1 MSESDHCVV
10 VSDQIGYGLHGKV
23 GSSTIIMY
31 FQTTMGGTNTVVICT
46 VWCIIYHIIICSSR
60 VLRRVRNLII
70 SRVKI
75 VRIGYI
81 YSEHNVSG
89 GGIGD
94 SHHYLH

>member
-60 VLRRVRNLII
+60 
-70 SRVKI
+70 
-75 VRIGYI
+75 RIEACEKSNNI
-81 YSEHNVSG
+81 PSKNR
-89 GGIGD
+89 
-94 SHHYLH
+94 